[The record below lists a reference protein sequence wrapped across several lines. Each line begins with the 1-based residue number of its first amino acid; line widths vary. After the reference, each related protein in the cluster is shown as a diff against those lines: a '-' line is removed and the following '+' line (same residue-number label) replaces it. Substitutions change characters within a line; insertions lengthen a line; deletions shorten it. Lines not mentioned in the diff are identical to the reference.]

1 LFFMPEELKEELRT
15 AGLEVV
21 EDLDGAAMT
30 ARLFAGRSD
39 GLLLRGKGGRV
50 CHAVTFHR

>member
-1 LFFMPEELKEELRT
+1 MSEELREELRS

-21 EDLDGAAMT
+21 EDLDGAGLT
-30 ARLFAGRSD
+30 ERFFVGRSD

-50 CHAVTFHR
+50 CHAVTSGRLT